1 MAITIEERE
10 SLDAERRDCTML
22 VVSGRITLNECHGD
36 LRGAVRGLIERG
48 RKKIVLDLEAVPFI
62 DSDGLGELVSSY
74 ASVVRL
80 GGTLRLTSVNPP
92 VADALG
98 AVGLRNI
105 LRIVDRPRPAG
116 SQTATARAGLGA
128 E

>member
-10 SLDAERRDCTML
+10 SLDDERQDCTVL
-22 VVSGRITLNECHGD
+22 VVSGRITLSECHGD
-36 LRGAVRGLIERG
+36 LRNAVRELIERG
-48 RKKIVLDLEAVPFI
+48 RKQIVLALEAVPFS

-98 AVGLRNI
+98 GVGLRNI

-116 SQTATARAGLGA
+116 APTLTARSERGK

>member
-1 MAITIEERE
+1 
-10 SLDAERRDCTML
+10 ML
-22 VVSGRITLNECHGD
+22 VVSGRITLSECHGD
-36 LRGAVRGLIERG
+36 LRNAVRGLIERG
-48 RKKIVLDLEAVPFI
+48 RKQIVLDLEAVPFI

-74 ASVVRL
+74 ASAVRL
-80 GGTLRLTSVNPP
+80 GGTLRLTSVNPR

-98 AVGLRNI
+98 GVGLRNI

-116 SQTATARAGLGA
+116 AQDATARAGPGA

>member
-10 SLDAERRDCTML
+10 SLDDEHRDCTML
-22 VVSGRITLNECHGD
+22 VVSGRITLSECHGD
-36 LRGAVRGLIERG
+36 LRNAVRGLIERG
-48 RKKIVLDLEAVPFI
+48 RKQIVLDLEAVPFI

-74 ASVVRL
+74 ASAVRL
-80 GGTLRLTSVNPP
+80 GGTLRLTSVNPR

-98 AVGLRNI
+98 GVGLRNI

-116 SQTATARAGLGA
+116 TQAATARTGPGA